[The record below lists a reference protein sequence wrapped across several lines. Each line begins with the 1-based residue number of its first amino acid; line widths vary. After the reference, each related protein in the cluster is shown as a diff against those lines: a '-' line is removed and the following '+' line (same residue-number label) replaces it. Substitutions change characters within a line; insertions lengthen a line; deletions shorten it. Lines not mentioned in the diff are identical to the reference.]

1 MRFFFWLYQLV
12 KDTKNEKKFL
22 IIFFLKKCVSLSLFF
37 FKVLK
42 IEYKYSYDLLIRAK
56 KNLPIF
62 WSGAEAFT
70 DIEKKNYYL
79 IN

>member
-1 MRFFFWLYQLV
+1 MYP
-12 KDTKNEKKFL
+12 
-22 IIFFLKKCVSLSLFF
+22 CPYFF

-70 DIEKKNYYL
+70 DIEKKKLLSNKLKKKYFKVDSWNVVKS
-79 IN
+79 ITVTS